1 MQMRDSVISKGVI
14 TSPFIQ
20 KDIWEAIE
28 SAGHN
33 RVNITKHKTPQSA
46 EKYLVIGM
54 FVWSVNI
61 DNLKDSVTLF

>member
-14 TSPFIQ
+14 TSPFMQ
-20 KDIWEAIE
+20 DIWDAIE
-28 SAGHN
+28 IAGHN
-33 RVNITKHKTPQSA
+33 RVNITKHKMPQSA
-46 EKYLVIGM
+46 EKYLAIGM